1 MFVSGANSVG
11 VPGSK
16 IKTRLLRQTGIT
28 ETRLWKL
35 SRTRDW
41 CHCERSDKRDDGRSD
56 EQNGDPNQG
65 LPVPLEPDGK
75 HDVSQVLIKE

>member
-28 ETRLWKL
+28 ETRLWEL
-35 SRTRDW
+35 SRTRDL
-41 CHCERSDKRDDGRSD
+41 CHCGPSDKRNDGRSD
-56 EQNGDPNQG
+56 EHNDPIQG
-65 LPVPLEPDGK
+65 LSVPLEPDA
-75 HDVSQVLIKE
+75 L